1 MKKWVLIFG
10 FSCDIIQL
18 IKETVMKITFLGAG
32 STVFAKNVLGD
43 CLLAEKLPE
52 FEIALLDIDEVR
64 LGESYALISALRD
77 KYKPAVTVQKY
88 LATDEKQ
95 TEEALRNANYV
106 INAIQ
111 VGGYEPCTVTDFEI
125 PKKYA
130 LRQTIAD
137 TLGIG
142 GIFRGLRTI
151 PVMKK
156 YADVMERVCP
166 NALFLNYTNPM
177 SILSGYMQ
185 RYTKIRTVGLCHSCQ
200 VVVEC
205 INNDLKLEEL
215 KDATYTLGGINHM
228 CWMLTLTDKQGNDLY
243 PLFKEKFNEVRPKW
257 DLVRL
262 EMMNR
267 FGYYNTESSEHTAEY
282 HPYFIKK
289 DHPELIEK
297 YNIPLDEYPRR
308 CINQIKDWKE
318 LKEKIMQPENV
329 RHDRSKEYG
338 SRIIEACETGEAFK
352 IYGNVQN
359 TGLIP
364 NLPRNACVEVPI
376 MIDKNGLNPC
386 YVGELPLQLAG
397 LNMQHIAVHEMV
409 LKAAVTKEKKYIYMA
424 AYLDPHTRDQLTFD
438 EIKSLC
444 DDLIK
449 AHGDWLEEYH

>member
-1 MKKWVLIFG
+1 
-10 FSCDIIQL
+10 
-18 IKETVMKITFLGAG
+18 MKITFLGAG
-32 STVFAKNVLGD
+32 STCFAKNVLGD
-43 CLLAEKLPE
+43 CLLAEGLPQ
-52 FEIALLDIDEVR
+52 FDIALLDVDAQR
-64 LGESYALISALRD
+64 LEESYVLICALRD
-77 KYKPAVTVQKY
+77 KYKPAVTVKKY
-88 LATDEKQ
+88 LATDDKQ
-95 TEEALRNANYV
+95 TEEAFAGATYV
-106 INAIQ
+106 VNAIQ

-125 PKKYA
+125 PKKYG

-156 YADVMERVCP
+156 YADVMEKVCP
-166 NALFLNYTNPM
+166 NVLFLNYTNPM

-185 RYTKIRTVGLCHSCQ
+185 RNTKIRTVGLCHSCQ
-200 VVVEC
+200 VVVSG
-205 INNDLKLEEL
+205 INASLGLQELNDAKF
-215 KDATYTLGGINHM
+215 TLAGINHM
-228 CWMLTLTDKQGNDLY
+228 CWLLTLQDKDGNDLY
-243 PLFKEKFNEVRPKW
+243 PLFKKRFNEVQPEW

-297 YNIPLDEYPRR
+297 WNIPLDEYPRR
-308 CINQIKDWKE
+308 CVNQIKGWQE
-318 LKEKIMQPENV
+318 LKEKIMLPENV
-329 RHDRSKEYG
+329 VHERSREYA
-338 SRIIEACETGEAFK
+338 SRIIEACETGVPYK

-359 TGLIP
+359 TNLIT
-364 NLPRNACVEVPI
+364 NLPPNACVEVPI

-386 YVGELPLQLAG
+386 YVGALPDQLAG
-397 LNMQHIAVHEMV
+397 LNAQHIAVHNMV
-409 LKAAVTKEKKYIYMA
+409 IKAAETLKKEYIYMA

-444 DDLIK
+444 DDLIA
-449 AHGDWLEEYH
+449 AHGEWLPKFE